1 VLHQLLPLA
10 RWRMWLWEMIKQRQ
24 GFSLEIIVPITA

>member
-1 VLHQLLPLA
+1 LHHLLPLA

-24 GFSLEIIVPITA
+24 GFSLEIVVPSAA